1 MEWMDFSGKWAHLM
15 CQLCSLACTRTHART
30 HIIHSTCGKSRVK
43 WFSMCSMKSPDAS
56 LNFLMCS
63 FYLHTECCLSQLL
76 LSGLS
81 IWMST
86 LLLQQVMQQQV
97 SLCLSV
103 SYPLSV
109 FVPLSQ
115 PLLLSFPQF
124 CLTAIITCLP
134 NGILLQST
142 FSTLCKHLYF
152 FRLDI
157 LPLSPSHSDCN
168 GWNRESSLLLSCL
181 FSYCLQPKPW
191 QCCFWL
197 AWGKWT
203 LWHFTPW
210 IVAAHGFSSKHC
222 SLLPWQLM
230 TKFQPPCTYLCQDFT
245 QTGLSQNVQRDQSR
259 EALFFFYFP
268 ILFSS
273 VSLSLLSTM

>member
-1 MEWMDFSGKWAHLM
+1 MFLLFAYRVLPQPAPIVRAFNLNVNTIITAGDATAGVSLPV
-15 CQLCSLACTRTHART
+15 CLVSSVCLC
-30 HIIHSTCGKSRVK
+30 
-43 WFSMCSMKSPDAS
+43 AS
-56 LNFLMCS
+56 LSASPAFLPS
-63 FYLHTECCLSQLL
+63 VLFNSYHYVSAKWNPFAIHLFYS
-76 LSGLS
+76 
-81 IWMST
+81 
-86 LLLQQVMQQQV
+86 LQA
-97 SLCLSV
+97 SL
-103 SYPLSV
+103 
-109 FVPLSQ
+109 
-115 PLLLSFPQF
+115 
-124 CLTAIITCLP
+124 
-134 NGILLQST
+134 
-142 FSTLCKHLYF
+142 F

-245 QTGLSQNVQRDQSR
+245 QTGLSQNVQRDQSW